1 MLVSLSLPHH
11 SFINIIHSLY
21 HSKQKQIIQH
31 QSKQTQTKKDVL
43 RDQSQENKFFFYEL
57 YQCLDDI
64 EYHKTQPH
72 YATWAKFKESGGVI
86 SSISYKTDGE
96 FMS

>member
-1 MLVSLSLPHH
+1 VLVSLSLSLPHH
-11 SFINIIHSLY
+11 SFINII
-21 HSKQKQIIQH
+21 
-31 QSKQTQTKKDVL
+31 QSNPNKNKPKKDVL